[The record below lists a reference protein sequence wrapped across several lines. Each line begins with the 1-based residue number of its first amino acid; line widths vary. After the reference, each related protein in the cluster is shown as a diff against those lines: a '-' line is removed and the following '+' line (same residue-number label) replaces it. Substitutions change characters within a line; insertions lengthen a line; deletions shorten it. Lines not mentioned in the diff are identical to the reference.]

1 VRITGRA
8 RYDRRPVGAAEI
20 VAIAA
25 AGMAAGAIN
34 TLVGSGTLITFP
46 VLLAFGYSPVT
57 ANVSN
62 NVGLVPGSVAGA
74 IGYRRE
80 LEGQRTRALRF
91 ALASALGAATG
102 AVLLLVLPAAAFK
115 AIVPV
120 FIAIA
125 LLSVVFQPRLDR
137 LVADRRPP
145 PDAHGT
151 GLPRALVYL
160 AGVYGGYF
168 GAAQGILLL
177 AILGLAL
184 PDDLQRINA
193 LKNVLAGVVNGVAAV
208 VFILVADIAWGPAA
222 LIAAGSVVG
231 AQLAARYGRRMSA
244 RALRAVIVAVGIAA
258 IVQLVT

>member
-1 VRITGRA
+1 MRITGRA

-80 LEGQRTRALRF
+80 LRASAPARSGSRSPPLSAPPPARSCSWCCPPRPSRRSSRCSSPSRWSPSCFSRGWTGSWRAAVRRPTRT
-91 ALASALGAATG
+91 ALASRG
-102 AVLLLVLPAAAFK
+102 
-115 AIVPV
+115 
-120 FIAIA
+120 
-125 LLSVVFQPRLDR
+125 SR
-137 LVADRRPP
+137 
-145 PDAHGT
+145 
-151 GLPRALVYL
+151 VYV

-184 PDDLQRINA
+184 PDNLQRVNA

-208 VFILVADIAWGPAA
+208 IFILVADIAWGPAA

>member
-1 VRITGRA
+1 VRPAGRA

-20 VAIAA
+20 AAIAA

-62 NVGLVPGSVAGA
+62 NVGLVPGSIAGA

-91 ALASALGAATG
+91 ALASALGGITG
-102 AVLLLVLPAAAFK
+102 AILLLVLPDDAFE

-125 LLSVVFQPRLDR
+125 LVSVVLQPKLDA
-137 LVADRRPP
+137 LVAERRPS

-151 GLPRALVYL
+151 GIPRLLVYL

-184 PDDLQRINA
+184 PDGLQRVNA

-208 VFILVADIAWGPAA
+208 VFIAVADVAWGPAA

-231 AQLAARYGRRMSA
+231 AQLAARYGRRLSA
-244 RALRAVIVAVGIAA
+244 QALRAVIVAVGIAA